1 MNQRMLIWIAVLAL
15 ALVGCGPA
23 AKQAVPTAAEA
34 SPTDAAEATPDSG
47 ARSGHGMGR
56 GSSMM
61 ARHHA
66 TVPEPYAGLANPVP
80 ADQASLDRGADLYST
95 LCASCHGDG
104 GMGDGPAGVGLD
116 PAPAPVAHS
125 SQMLGDD
132 LLYWRISEGG
142 ASAPFNSTM
151 PAWKDSLEEQARW
164 DLVNYMRALGRGEVE
179 PRQSVGGAVFDP
191 ADEEA
196 ARAEMLT
203 RGVEQGVITQPEANL
218 FDQVHAAMDA
228 RVAAGESPRV
238 GGMDQM
244 RVALLSELVEQGIIT
259 EEQAADFEEIHQRL
273 VDEGLME

>member
-1 MNQRMLIWIAVLAL
+1 
-15 ALVGCGPA
+15 
-23 AKQAVPTAAEA
+23 
-34 SPTDAAEATPDSG
+34 
-47 ARSGHGMGR
+47 
-56 GSSMM
+56 
-61 ARHHA
+61 
-66 TVPEPYAGLANPVP
+66 
-80 ADQASLDRGADLYST
+80 
-95 LCASCHGDG
+95 
-104 GMGDGPAGVGLD
+104 
-116 PAPAPVAHS
+116 
-125 SQMLGDD
+125 
-132 LLYWRISEGG
+132 
-142 ASAPFNSTM
+142 
-151 PAWKDSLEEQARW
+151 
-164 DLVNYMRALGRGEVE
+164 VE